1 MSVVRGLSDK
11 DFLIAMILN
20 RDFFKAFIL
29 FKQMV
34 RIRIDLW
41 TILLLSESNSC
52 LAYAELRNV
61 FLNRIP

>member
-1 MSVVRGLSDK
+1 MSVVRGLNHT
-11 DFLIAMILN
+11 DFLIEMILN

-41 TILLLSESNSC
+41 TIVMLSEFNSC
-52 LAYAELRNV
+52 RNYAERNV

>member
-52 LAYAELRNV
+52 RAYAELRNV
-61 FLNRIP
+61 FF